1 MALCTL
7 AEQNFWSQS
16 DMDPSLN
23 LVTFTLCYV
32 NSSLQLSQ
40 AQTHPL

>member
-7 AEQNFWSQS
+7 AEQNFGSQS
-16 DMDPSLN
+16 DTNPSLSP
-23 LVTFTLCYV
+23 VAFTLCDM

-40 AQTHPL
+40 PQTHLL